1 MLIDRAVA
9 RRETRASLWIGD
21 VFMTEPGSRVSPPIG
36 RSIGAIAMG
45 ALLALLGFV
54 AGTAQ
59 GMSAAPSQAGPIIA
73 LAIIV
78 VGIGLAL
85 LGLVSIWMPRL
96 RPVAGRGTM
105 IAGLLL
111 VAAFLIDRVFSVLS

>member
-1 MLIDRAVA
+1 
-9 RRETRASLWIGD
+9 
-21 VFMTEPGSRVSPPIG
+21 MTEPGSHVPYPIG

-45 ALLALLGFV
+45 AVLAMLGFL

-59 GMSAAPSQAGPIIA
+59 GMSAAPSQAGPIVA

-85 LGLVSIWMPRL
+85 LGLASIWMPRL
-96 RPVAGRGTM
+96 RLASGRGTM
-105 IAGLLL
+105 ISALLL
-111 VAAFLIDRVFSVLS
+111 LAAFVIDRIVSALDLMR

>member
-1 MLIDRAVA
+1 
-9 RRETRASLWIGD
+9 
-21 VFMTEPGSRVSPPIG
+21 MTEPGRHVLYPIG

-59 GMSAAPSQAGPIIA
+59 GMSAAPSRAGPIVA

-78 VGIGLAL
+78 AGIGLAL
-85 LGLVSIWMPRL
+85 LGLASIWMPRFRL
-96 RPVAGRGTM
+96 AAGRGTM
-105 IAGLLL
+105 IAALLL
-111 VAAFLIDRVFSVLS
+111 VAAFVIDRIVSARSLM